1 MLERFV
7 EEFQKSN
14 HIKFRVEKEIEK
26 EVAGYLSGR
35 KILLFRLTV
44 WLLKKRCHSI
54 KYGLTQD
61 QRAMVKTNLSDY
73 VTKSDL
79 KGATEADTFN
89 LASLDR
95 SWSR

>member
-14 HIKFRVEKEIEK
+14 YTKFRVEKEIEK
-26 EVAGYLSGR
+26 EVADYFSGR

-44 WLLKKRCHSI
+44 WLIKKRCQSI

-79 KGATEADTFN
+79 KGATEVDTFN